1 MKNLTIKLPIS
12 IQPTANN
19 DGYIIIDAEG
29 TEYYFYNQEGTTE
42 LEYDGF
48 STAIKIKV
56 RSKLINKEIVV
67 PEGYY
72 DQDSKDF
79 EQVSLNDFKDEETL
93 FRRQYMWDLDLQR
106 LGLSS
111 RQFTNGSE
119 FGDIIYRLQK
129 PGENIRWCV
138 FSVDRNYYISKE
150 KNDRNN
156 GWCEVWTKQMDKD
169 LEVAKKYCEDDAFKI
184 FIGIEVHLCD
194 NCKYR
199 LDFKEAPC
207 LVCESKSINSI

>member
-19 DGYIIIDAEG
+19 NGYIIIDVEG

-48 STAIKIKV
+48 STAIKTKV
-56 RSKLINKEIVV
+56 RIKLINKEIVV

-111 RQFTNGSE
+111 RQFTNGSD
-119 FGDIIYRLQK
+119 FGDTIHRLQK
-129 PGENIRWCV
+129 AGENIRWCV

-150 KNDRNN
+150 ENEHNN

-169 LEVAKKYCEDDAFKI
+169 LEEAKKYCEDDAFKV
-184 FIGIEVHLCD
+184 FIGIEVNFCG
-194 NCKYR
+194 NCKHR

-207 LVCESKSINSI
+207 LVCESRSLNSI